1 MPTSH
6 KTGLGLNAWVGSD
19 CPMRQDF
26 VDDNTLLDE
35 LISTHINNQEQH
47 LSAVDRALL
56 ESGIVIGRYTGDGAA
71 SKKIALEIQP
81 KFVMVFMMMNPAVL
95 YDQGKN
101 YSLVCSGFALA
112 GISSGAVALSG
123 STLTVYQS
131 TSEPSAGGQKNNLN
145 AKGSSY
151 FYAVFR

>member
-1 MPTSH
+1 M
-6 KTGLGLNAWVGSD
+6 
-19 CPMRQDF
+19 
-26 VDDNTLLDE
+26 
-35 LISTHINNQEQH
+35 
-47 LSAVDRALL
+47 SAADRALL

>member
-47 LSAVDRALL
+47 LSAADRALL

-71 SKKIALEIQP
+71 SKICHGVYDDEPGGAVRPGEKLQP
-81 KFVMVFMMMNPAVL
+81 GLLRVRASGNL
-95 YDQGKN
+95 QR
-101 YSLVCSGFALA
+101 SSGFKRQHAYGLP
-112 GISSGAVALSG
+112 ICFRAVCRG
-123 STLTVYQS
+123 T
-131 TSEPSAGGQKNNLN
+131 K
-145 AKGSSY
+145 K
-151 FYAVFR
+151 

>member
-47 LSAVDRALL
+47 CHR
-56 ESGIVIGRYTGDGAA
+56 
-71 SKKIALEIQP
+71 
-81 KFVMVFMMMNPAVL
+81 
-95 YDQGKN
+95 
-101 YSLVCSGFALA
+101 
-112 GISSGAVALSG
+112 
-123 STLTVYQS
+123 TVY
-131 TSEPSAGGQKNNLN
+131 GGWRRL
-145 AKGSSY
+145 
-151 FYAVFR
+151 

>member
-1 MPTSH
+1 
-6 KTGLGLNAWVGSD
+6 
-19 CPMRQDF
+19 
-26 VDDNTLLDE
+26 
-35 LISTHINNQEQH
+35 
-47 LSAVDRALL
+47 
-56 ESGIVIGRYTGDGAA
+56 
-71 SKKIALEIQP
+71 
-81 KFVMVFMMMNPAVL
+81 MVFMMMNPAVL

-131 TSEPSAGGQKNNLN
+131 ASEPSAGGQKNNLN

>member
-26 VDDNTLLDE
+26 VDDNALLDE
-35 LISTHINNQEQH
+35 LISTHVNDQDQH
-47 LSAVDRALL
+47 LSAADRALL

-71 SKKIALEIQP
+71 SKKITLESQP
-81 KFVMVFMMMNPAVL
+81 KFVMVFMMMNPTVL
-95 YDQGKN
+95 YDLEKN
-101 YSLVCSGFALA
+101 YSLVCSGFALE
-112 GISSGAVALSG
+112 GISSGAAALSG

-131 TSEPSAGGQKNNLN
+131 ASDPPVGGQKNNLN